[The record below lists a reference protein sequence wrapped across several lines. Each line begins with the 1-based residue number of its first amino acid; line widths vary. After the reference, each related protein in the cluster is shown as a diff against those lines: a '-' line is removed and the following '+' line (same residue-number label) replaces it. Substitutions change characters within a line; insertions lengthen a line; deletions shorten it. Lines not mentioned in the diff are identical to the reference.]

1 MIWVVLVQVFL
12 CALGMF
18 YSFFWLMFYGQFI
31 ARYFRFLVCFVS
43 RVLSSIMSSV
53 ILYVK
58 GIDFYKLIW
67 HSTNFFVISFIYI
80 FFSFIF
86 FDLTLLATTRI

>member
-1 MIWVVLVQVFL
+1 MDCISS
-12 CALGMF
+12 
-18 YSFFWLMFYGQFI
+18 SFFVCLRNVLQLFWLTFYVKII
-31 ARYFRFLVCFVS
+31 ARYFSFLVCIVS

-67 HSTNFFVISFIYI
+67 HSTNFFVISFI
-80 FFSFIF
+80 F
-86 FDLTLLATTRI
+86 FDLILLATTRI